1 MAQFSVYRN
10 RSPRTK
16 GAFPLL
22 LDVQSD
28 LLDALT
34 TRVVIPM
41 SRAGSLT
48 KNPLEQLTPMIPF
61 ETEIYVLLTPQL
73 AAIAHHELGSAIG
86 SLAEYRGTILAAMDF
101 LLTGI

>member
-1 MAQFSVYRN
+1 MAQFSIYRN

-28 LLDALT
+28 LLDALA

-41 SRAGSLT
+41 SRAGSLA
-48 KNPLEQLTPMIPF
+48 KNPLQQLTPIVEF
-61 ETEIYVLLTPQL
+61 ESETYVLLTPQL
-73 AAIAHHELGSAIG
+73 AAMAHAELGAAIG
-86 SLAEYRGTILAAMDF
+86 SLAQQRGTILAAVDF